1 MKDLAALL
9 SQHCMHT
16 VKRFLCFFFTLQNWL
31 NTFLNLLSSAAHRVL
46 LLLLLKKT
54 AKYR

>member
-16 VKRFLCFFFTLQNWL
+16 VKQFLWVFFYITKLAQYFPPPPELHST
-31 NTFLNLLSSAAHRVL
+31 
-46 LLLLLKKT
+46 
-54 AKYR
+54 